1 MGFNSKG
8 CSGQATD
15 MKVCLLFVCCTIV
28 GSHAKGYY
36 GNQGGY
42 RGMTLNVEDGDGKT
56 LSFKTSSSSS
66 EENTRNSR
74 EAGPQTS
81 QEGGCHWPCHWK
93 HHHCWCPHEDS
104 EEPTK
109 PTETLQESGEG
120 HWCPD
125 GCHWNG
131 HRCVC
136 HDKEEPTKPTETSQ
150 EGGLTWEKERGCHWP
165 CHWKHHH
172 CWCPHEDSEEP
183 TKPTEE
189 QSSVQKLVSA
199 GLDLLKAGK
208 KLKFNVDMKNP
219 EALLGA
225 KKPDEGSDEGN
236 MCQYCIHAHCFPA
249 VCKLNHC
256 CFHHQEAEPSNKTST
271 SQESGEGHPCPPHC
285 HHTHDHRCV
294 CHHKDSEEQTIPT
307 EEKSSVQKL
316 VSAGLD
322 LLKAGKKLKFNVDVK
337 NPEALLSKD
346 DTSKPKQ
353 R

>member
-1 MGFNSKG
+1 MGNSER

-109 PTETLQESGEG
+109 PTE
-120 HWCPD
+120 
-125 GCHWNG
+125 
-131 HRCVC
+131 
-136 HDKEEPTKPTETSQ
+136 
-150 EGGLTWEKERGCHWP
+150 
-165 CHWKHHH
+165 
-172 CWCPHEDSEEP
+172 
-183 TKPTEE
+183 E

-225 KKPDEGSDEGN
+225 KKPDEGSDEGD

-249 VCKLNHC
+249 VCKLSHC

-271 SQESGEGHPCPPHC
+271 SQEGGLTWEKERGCHWPCHWKHHHCWCPHE
-285 HHTHDHRCV
+285 
-294 CHHKDSEEQTIPT
+294 DSEEPTNPT

-322 LLKAGKKLKFNVDVK
+322 LLKAGKKLKFNVDMK
-337 NPEALLSKD
+337 NPEALL
-346 DTSKPKQ
+346 
-353 R
+353 

>member
-56 LSFKTSSSSS
+56 LNFKTSSSSS

-74 EAGPQTS
+74 EAGTQTS
-81 QEGGCHWPCHWK
+81 QDSGEGHWCRPHCYWNGHRCVCH
-93 HHHCWCPHEDS
+93 HEDS

-109 PTETLQESGEG
+109 PTE
-120 HWCPD
+120 P
-125 GCHWNG
+125 
-131 HRCVC
+131 V
-136 HDKEEPTKPTETSQ
+136 
-150 EGGLTWEKERGCHWP
+150 
-165 CHWKHHH
+165 
-172 CWCPHEDSEEP
+172 
-183 TKPTEE
+183 
-189 QSSVQKLVSA
+189 
-199 GLDLLKAGK
+199 
-208 KLKFNVDMKNP
+208 
-219 EALLGA
+219 
-225 KKPDEGSDEGN
+225 EGSDEGS

-271 SQESGEGHPCPPHC
+271 SQESAEGHPCPPHC

-353 R
+353 RFRAYWPKTA